1 MDKFF
6 ALDEK
11 TKSQYAKKDI
21 KILNGWDALECER
34 SVSGSINIYFYYVYD
49 TITKK
54 KHKYSLDR

>member
-54 KHKYSLDR
+54 KHR